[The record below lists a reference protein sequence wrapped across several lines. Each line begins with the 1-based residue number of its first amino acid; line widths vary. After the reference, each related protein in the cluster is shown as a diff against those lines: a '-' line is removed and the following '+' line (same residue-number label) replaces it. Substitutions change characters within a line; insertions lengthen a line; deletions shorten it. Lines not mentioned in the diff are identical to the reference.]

1 MQKSDETSMS
11 KSSHRKMQ
19 TSTTLSRKYTRRP
32 SMKSE
37 IKIPKS
43 LKINRFSESE
53 MSGQSAWMEMM
64 SSQSGETS
72 SRSTGMTG
80 MTGMMQ
86 DETMMSTDGT
96 MQPESTMSMKKIMQ
110 TEASMNERPVY
121 APETMPVYPDYPD
134 YPDYPEESMSMYP
147 VGKSANMKMSGQTR
161 MSQQPVGSMRSTQP
175 MSSMKST
182 QPMKSTSISTLSGV
196 TAKEMKEQAIKKAMS
211 SANKVEST
219 KSKKV
224 KKSKKVSS
232 GMHFGFGRVL
242 LALTCAS
249 VAVMAIVYFV
259 NLNMPD
265 ISLSVAA
272 IQNGMKVVYPNY
284 IPRDYSVSSVTSEEG
299 KVTMTFDNAAENKS
313 FSLIEES
320 SSWDSNALL
329 ANYVKSTYGE
339 NYTVV
344 KEQGLTLY
352 ISGSNAAWVNGGNVY
367 KITADNGVLTNKQI
381 KSIAVSL

>member
-19 TSTTLSRKYTRRP
+19 ASTTLSRKYTKRP
-32 SMKSE
+32 TMSSE

-43 LKINRFSESE
+43 LKISRFNESE
-53 MSGQSAWMEMM
+53 MS
-64 SSQSGETS
+64 SQSS
-72 SRSTGMTG
+72 
-80 MTGMMQ
+80 GMMG
-86 DETMMSTDGT
+86 EMSMSME
-96 MQPESTMSMKKIMQ
+96 MQPEASMSMKEMMRD
-110 TEASMNERPVY
+110 EASMSRGAAY

-134 YPDYPEESMSMYP
+134 YPDYPEDPISMYSME
-147 VGKSANMKMSGQTR
+147 KSSSMGIQERTR
-161 MSQQPVGSMRSTQP
+161 MRQQSARSMQSTPATRSMKSMRSMQP
-175 MSSMKST
+175 MQSAQSAKSMRRSSSAT
-182 QPMKSTSISTLSGV
+182 TLSGV

-211 SANKVEST
+211 SASKVEKT
-219 KSKKV
+219 ESKKT
-224 KKSKKVSS
+224 KKSKKTV
-232 GMHFGFGRVL
+232 GMRFGFGRVV

-272 IQNGMKVVYPNY
+272 MQNGMNVVYPSY
-284 IPRDYSVSSVTSEEG
+284 VPRDYSVSSVTSEEG
-299 KVTMTFDNAAENKS
+299 KVTITFDNSAENRT
-313 FSLIEES
+313 FSLTEES
-320 SSWDSNALL
+320 SSWDTNALL
-329 ANYVKSTYGE
+329 TNYVKKEYGE

-367 KITADNGVLTNKQI
+367 KITAGNGTLTNKQI